1 MKSYIVFIAVLFLFL
16 SACGSSRKAIK
27 SSEKPDAAV
36 MSSGTELNSET
47 TVESPI
53 IEVEEKL
60 VAINDIAPEP
70 FHYFV
75 IIGSFRNPDNAKNYQ
90 KQIEKDGFS
99 SELLK
104 NDAGLYRVSVMAS
117 NNVLDARQEIKRIRE
132 KFQKYSDTW
141 LLIQIK

>member
-1 MKSYIVFIAVLFLFL
+1 MKSYIIFVTALFFLL

-27 SSEKPDAAV
+27 SSEKTDTAV
-36 MSSGTELNSET
+36 MSSGTELISET
-47 TVESPI
+47 TAESPI

-70 FHYFV
+70 FNYFV
-75 IIGSFRNPDNAKNYQ
+75 IIGSFRNPDNARNYQ
-90 KQIEKDGFS
+90 KQIENDGFS

-117 NNVLDARQEIKRIRE
+117 NNILAAREEIKQIRE
-132 KFQKYSDTW
+132 KFHKYSDTW
-141 LLIQIK
+141 LLIQKK